1 MEVSKASMNKEAEEG
16 ERYTMNLRHTG
27 YALTAVV
34 LLGLAC
40 SKKEPPTSTSGSLAA
55 VASSVPVAGA
65 GASSTPVAGAV
76 APLSPPVS
84 SSVSNT
90 ANAPPSEVVPES
102 FSDGTKVP
110 HAVAT
115 GLGCEATEKQGWLQ
129 LLCRK
134 KNGAGGHPKRA
145 LLGEQERGQ
154 EFVPDEHGELRVNIP
169 YRSGGSASG
178 YVEWTDTKYN
188 LNVQGTELKLEWAV
202 GLEVRRSCANLE
214 KESKALITKAQQL
227 ESPERLTELESAKF
241 PVFGRCQPA
250 GFGSWA
256 LGLRGISASGVG
268 VSRALVFELDVV
280 RVDAEGKV
288 SRADFG
294 TLTAQP
300 SGLDFKPLQIYDYDD
315 DGLVELIVPYDLK
328 AIPAGVTPP
337 RISPVWTTK
346 TGKIEPYAQAE
357 AQLGGAQTTQLEF
370 DMRTDIGGYN
380 PFIAYLSPDCGGVSC
395 PPRLVGPVRYARAM
409 ADGSF
414 SLKDPQAMAA
424 INRACPKG
432 LSVTTEK
439 EPARL
444 ALAIAC
450 ARLRGDEPTKVE
462 AELAAKGT
470 ALCKGEASCGLLD
483 ALVGFA
489 KVSLDQGGGAN

>member
-1 MEVSKASMNKEAEEG
+1 
-16 ERYTMNLRHTG
+16 MNLRHKG
-27 YALTAVV
+27 YAVTTVV

-40 SKKEPPTSTSGSLAA
+40 SKKEPPTSTSGSVVAIAPSAA
-55 VASSVPVAGA
+55 ASVVPSSAPVASVA
-65 GASSTPVAGAV
+65 
-76 APLSPPVS
+76 APLSPPAS
-84 SSVSNT
+84 SSVGDT
-90 ANAPPSEVVPES
+90 ANMAPSETVPES

-145 LLGEQERGQ
+145 LLGEQEGGQ
-154 EFVPDEHGELRVNIP
+154 EFVPDEQGELRVHLP

-188 LNVQGTELKLEWAV
+188 LSVQGTELKLEWAV
-202 GLEVRRSCANLE
+202 GLEVRRTCANLE
-214 KESKALITKAQQL
+214 KESKTLITKAQQL
-227 ESPERLTELESAKF
+227 ESPEHLTALEAAKF

-250 GFGSWA
+250 GVGSWA
-256 LGLRGISASGVG
+256 LGLRGISASGAG
-268 VSRALVFELDVV
+268 VSRALAFELDVV
-280 RVDAEGKV
+280 RVDGEGKV

-300 SGLDFKPLQIYDYDD
+300 SGVDFKPLQIYDYDD

-328 AIPAGVTPP
+328 AVPAGVTPP

-357 AQLGGAQTTQLEF
+357 AQLGGTQTTQLEF
-370 DMRTDIGGYN
+370 DMRTDIGGYY
-380 PFIAYLSPDCGGVSC
+380 PFIGYLSPDCGGISC
-395 PPRLVGPVRYARAM
+395 PSRLVGPVRYARAM

-414 SLKDPQAMAA
+414 SLKDPQALAA

-432 LSVTTEK
+432 LSVTNEK

-444 ALAIAC
+444 ALAVAC

-462 AELAAKGT
+462 AELASKGAT
-470 ALCKGEASCGLLD
+470 LCKGEASCGLLD